1 MPGQLALT
9 FHQKHKQTNTDKIN
23 AIKTD
28 SIQITEKFNK
38 VDQKVPWNEH
48 GDQNLSLCKLIVRKN
63 NNVRILNEGKKNEAH
78 IYIYV

>member
-38 VDQKVPWNEH
+38 VDQKVP
-48 GDQNLSLCKLIVRKN
+48 
-63 NNVRILNEGKKNEAH
+63 
-78 IYIYV
+78 